1 MIKISVIIAKRAMN
15 ASCVALIIR
24 DSASVHGLE
33 PIINSRYSIAMQP
46 HRVIV
51 IVSLFAFFL
60 FHQTLFAT
68 SHSYKQDS
76 IPEEHRNVFPVSGFA
91 AFSVNAMAAESA
103 EYVYQ
108 HGTVLSK
115 LRWALNPAV
124 SYSVHAGLYFP
135 KGIFFDGTLSFV
147 QPMRTGTMIDRDF
160 EEATAVPPR
169 PGVTKFSEHNCDI
182 IDGIRGI
189 AKLGLQLPM
198 PRTAALRKTGI
209 SVLLGPMISFYYSSV
224 SWHSYGGYLQYAR
237 IGKDGRYEQWSK
249 HLPKIPVTGSA
260 VSYRQQLLIPAIG
273 IGVEASFPHQL
284 QLFSDLHVS
293 SDVMASG
300 EDIHHARN
308 IRFIDIMGGGFALHG
323 TTRLSWRCLPYF
335 ALFASVFYEYSVTT
349 EGISISYAG
358 IKASKPSRYSPP
370 DAAGT
375 SLGGCTFSLGFAF
388 VLGR

>member
-115 LRWALNPAV
+115 LRWPLNPAV

-135 KGIFFDGTLSFV
+135 KGIFFDGALSFV

-189 AKLGLQLPM
+189 ANSVCSSRCPE
-198 PRTAALRKTGI
+198 PRRCGKTVFR
-209 SVLLGPMISFYYSSV
+209 SCWGP
-224 SWHSYGGYLQYAR
+224 
-237 IGKDGRYEQWSK
+237 
-249 HLPKIPVTGSA
+249 
-260 VSYRQQLLIPAIG
+260 
-273 IGVEASFPHQL
+273 
-284 QLFSDLHVS
+284 
-293 SDVMASG
+293 
-300 EDIHHARN
+300 
-308 IRFIDIMGGGFALHG
+308 
-323 TTRLSWRCLPYF
+323 
-335 ALFASVFYEYSVTT
+335 
-349 EGISISYAG
+349 
-358 IKASKPSRYSPP
+358 
-370 DAAGT
+370 
-375 SLGGCTFSLGFAF
+375 
-388 VLGR
+388 